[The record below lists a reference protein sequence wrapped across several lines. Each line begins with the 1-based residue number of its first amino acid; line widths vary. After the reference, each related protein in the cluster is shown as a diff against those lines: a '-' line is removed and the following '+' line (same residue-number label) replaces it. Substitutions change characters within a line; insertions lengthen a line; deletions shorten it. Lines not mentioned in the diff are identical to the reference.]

1 MKKFDQNQKRKIET
15 FVFDLFTM
23 IGDTTDRPGTERT
36 GERVAEAFQ
45 EIFAH
50 TGETEFKDYTLFD
63 VEEQSDEVTE
73 LNIPFYSVCE
83 HHLLPFF
90 GTVNIAYIPDG
101 KDIIGL
107 SKFHRLVEWASQRPS
122 VQENLTVLIN
132 QQINQILKPKGVAVS
147 ITARHTCIEM
157 RGVKKANT
165 LTTTKKFSGL
175 YQTENQLR
183 SDFLMNVANNK

>member
-1 MKKFDQNQKRKIET
+1 MKEFDQNQKQKIENY
-15 FVFDLFTM
+15 VSDLFTM
-23 IGDTTDRPGTERT
+23 IDDTTDRSGTERT
-36 GERVAEAFQ
+36 GERVALAYQ

-63 VEEQSDEVTE
+63 VDEQSDEVIE
-73 LNIPFYSVCE
+73 LNIPFYSMCE

-90 GTVNIAYIPDG
+90 GSVDIAYIPDG
-101 KDIIGL
+101 KEIIGL

-122 VQENLTVLIN
+122 VQENLTVLIS

-157 RGVKKANT
+157 RGIQKANT
-165 LTTTKKFSGL
+165 LTTTKKFTGL
-175 YQTENQLR
+175 YQTDSQLR
-183 SDFLMNVANNK
+183 TNFLISSTNK